1 MRKRNRALAMV
12 SAVVLSVC
20 FYFNP
25 LPVGAS
31 PSVLKK
37 GMRGDAVSKL
47 QKDLKT
53 LGYFNANITGYYGSI
68 TTASVKNL
76 QKKNGLVQDGVVG
89 KNTFSV
95 INKLLNR
102 AGTASSRGS
111 SGSASSSVLKKG
123 MRNSAVT
130 QLQKDLIKL
139 GYLSANATG
148 YYGDLTVAAVKK
160 LQKHQGLTQDGIA
173 GKNTFAAIDRLLGR
187 AKSSASRGQAVRNN
201 FLMPWF
207 DGVDKLFKIGKTATV
222 YDIDSGLSFEVKRT
236 YGYNHADCETLTA
249 EDTKIMKKI
258 YGGSWSWNRR
268 AIIVTVD
275 GTRIA
280 ASMAGMPHAGSDSY
294 AANSYINS
302 RSGGY
307 GRGANLDAVK
317 GNGMN
322 GVFDIHF
329 KGSKTHGTN
338 RVNEA
343 HQKMVNKAAEWA
355 KKNY

>member
-1 MRKRNRALAMV
+1 MV

-25 LPVGAS
+25 LPVSAS
-31 PSVLKK
+31 SPVLKK
-37 GMRGDAVSKL
+37 GMRGNTVSEL
-47 QKDLKT
+47 QRDLKN
-53 LGYFNANITGYYGSI
+53 LGYFNAGITGYYGNI
-68 TTASVKNL
+68 TTTAVKNL
-76 QKKNGLVQDGVVG
+76 QKKNGLIQDGVAG

-111 SGSASSSVLKKG
+111 SNSASSCVLKKG

-148 YYGDLTVAAVKK
+148 YYGDLTVAAVKS
-160 LQKHQGLTQDGIA
+160 LQKRQGLTQDGIA
-173 GKNTFAAIDRLLGR
+173 GKNTFSVIDRLMGR
-187 AKSSASRGQAVRNN
+187 TKSSASRGQDVRNN
-201 FLMPWF
+201 FLMSWF
-207 DGVDKLFKIGKTATV
+207 DGVDKLFEIGKTATV
-222 YDIDSGLSFEVKRT
+222 YDIDSGLSFKVKRT

-249 EDTKIMKKI
+249 EDTKVMKKI

-268 AIIVTVD
+268 AIIVTVG

-280 ASMAGMPHAGSDSY
+280 ASMAGMPHAGNDRY

-329 KGSKTHGTN
+329 KGSKTHGSN